1 MNTRNML
8 SAIRQ
13 VGRPLILTLI
23 IFALTAATSFAQSK
37 LTKEQI
43 MNMSIE
49 ELSDLPLEDLM
60 EAVETLGVSSVDE
73 LFAMIMNKNVASASK
88 KEESSFTAPLS
99 TTTITR
105 NELRTYG
112 ATTIEEAFRLVPG
125 MVVQEKTNGMYD
137 VYIRGLNNIPDGQR
151 SLYAENTNTLMMVD
165 GRIIN
170 DYMCGM
176 IPWESL
182 QISIEDVERIEVV
195 RGATSALY
203 GQNAVQG
210 VINII
215 TDKQNSAHKTV
226 QGSVQMGNMHTII
239 GDVALRTDF
248 SEKLNLGLTFNIQ
261 QRNRRTDKI
270 YVPANSNYF
279 VNTTPSVNPNTDPSG
294 LKPISEGMWLT
305 RDEVANSYT
314 SLLGQYYKNVEETTP
329 IEWMFPDL
337 DLARKNMGVNGYLS
351 FNPNENIG
359 VNLTTGFQKSNVN
372 SSSID
377 DDIFV
382 MGGREFKNFYANLQ
396 SHLYGVTFNMDMANG
411 AGNKYVRGVHSYTE
425 GETLIG
431 STLSYDIELDNLSIR
446 PEVQYHFMKARDKH
460 YFDTYPNGTP
470 DGQIAGDYAHLTD
483 GSYVRITPFFNGKG
497 TTTYTIAP
505 SLRLDYKLDSW
516 RFIGAFR
523 TDKTDKP
530 DKWNNS
536 WQLAVSKLINDKN
549 FIRIS
554 YGRATR
560 ASVIINSDANY
571 TWTRHGM
578 SQPSMVNLFGTD
590 GYDLVTIDNVELGY
604 RWRPT
609 SNILLDAE
617 LFYSFSENYGSLRAT
632 SANIYISQSNMI
644 NFVQEYAGAASAAK
658 NNFLANNAAALQ
670 AKYMQ
675 EAIANGKTN
684 PAEIQAY
691 VTDRITADATAAVTE
706 TLTAKFDGGRSILG
720 LNSPFTTVATMKY
733 GNVPYKVKQMGLSLN
748 MDWIV
753 SPKLIAKFNVN
764 VQNTKMDDYYF
775 YDQKAAL
782 SKQLNAGAGNVVDV
796 TKSII
801 SDMSSYKN
809 GEGAQEYFAN
819 LLVSVSEQTMAVAN
833 SGKYGSP
840 EEFGAYCH
848 QKFMAG
854 ESVDGVPDNELLS
867 AFYMYNL
874 NVRKLSGEDAYA
886 AGVYNQN
893 VFRVGREANVDY
905 ELENDHKHEATPN
918 VYGMVGLIYKPVKQV
933 TVTAFGNFI
942 GERTYNLAYGT
953 LKMDP
958 RFTVN
963 MKLGYT
969 PINGLELFFNAHNLF
984 NSVKQEYPG
993 MDNIGGLY
1001 TFGVNFGF

>member
-1 MNTRNML
+1 MNTRSML
-8 SAIRQ
+8 SAICQ
-13 VGRPLILTLI
+13 VGKPLILTLI

-125 MVVQEKTNGMYD
+125 VVVQEKTNGMYD

-176 IPWESL
+176 IPWETL

-226 QGSVQMGNMHTII
+226 QGSVQMGNMHTIV
-239 GDVALRTDF
+239 GDVALRSDF

-261 QRNRRTDKI
+261 QRNRRSEKI
-270 YVPANSNYF
+270 FVPKNNNYF
-279 VNTTPSVNPNTDPSG
+279 LNTKDVDPNVDPSG
-294 LKPISEGMWLT
+294 LTPISNGMWLT
-305 RDEVANSYT
+305 RDQIANTYT

-329 IEWMFPDL
+329 IEWMFPDP

-359 VNLTTGFQKSNVN
+359 INLMSGFQKSEVN
-372 SSSID
+372 TSSID

-382 MGGREFKNFYANLQ
+382 MGGRDFKNFYANLQ
-396 SHLYGVTFNMDMANG
+396 SLIYGLTFNFDVAHGKANDY
-411 AGNKYVRGVHSYTE
+411 ARGVHSYTE
-425 GETLIG
+425 GETVLG
-431 STLSYDIELDNLSIR
+431 STLGYDIELDNLSIR
-446 PEVQYHFMKARDKH
+446 PEVQYRYMKAVDTH
-460 YFDTYPNGTP
+460 YFETYPNGTP
-470 DGQIAGDYAHLTD
+470 DGQIPGDYAHLSD

-536 WQLAVSKLINDKN
+536 WQIAISKLINDKN
-549 FIRIS
+549 FIRLS

-590 GYDLVTIDNVELGY
+590 GYDLVSIDNIELGY

-617 LFYSFSENYGSLRAT
+617 LFYSMSENFGSLRAT
-632 SANIYISQSNMI
+632 SANIYLSQSEMI
-644 NFVQEYAGAASAAK
+644 TFVQDYVGAASAAK
-658 NNFLANNAAALQ
+658 NNFLANNAAELQ
-670 AKYMQ
+670 QKYMQ

-691 VTDRITADATAAVTE
+691 VTEKITADATGAVTDV
-706 TLTAKFDGGRSILG
+706 LTAKFDGGRSILG
-720 LNSPFTTVATMKY
+720 MNSPFKTVATMKY
-733 GNVPYKVKQMGLSLN
+733 GNVPYKVKQMGISIN
-748 MDWIV
+748 MDWII

-782 SKQLNAGAGNVVDV
+782 SMQLNEGAGNVVDV
-796 TKSII
+796 TKAII
-801 SDMSSYKN
+801 SDMSAYKN
-809 GEGAQEYFAN
+809 GDGAQEYFGQ
-819 LLVSVSEQTMAVAN
+819 LLNTVSEQTMALAN
-833 SGKYGSP
+833 SGKYGTP
-840 EEFGAYCH
+840 EEFGTLCH
-848 QKFMAG
+848 QRFMAG
-854 ESVDGVPDNELLS
+854 ESVDGVPDKELL
-867 AFYMYNL
+867 AAHYIYNY
-874 NVRKLSGEDAYA
+874 NVRNLTGEEAYA
-886 AGVYNQN
+886 AGVYNQS
-893 VFRVGREANVDY
+893 VFRIGREANVKY
-905 ELENDHKHEATPN
+905 SLENGHKHEATPN
-918 VYGMVGLIYKPVKQV
+918 IYGMAGLIYKPIKQV

-963 MKLGYT
+963 MKVGYT
-969 PINGLELFFNAHNLF
+969 PINGLEVFFNAHNLF